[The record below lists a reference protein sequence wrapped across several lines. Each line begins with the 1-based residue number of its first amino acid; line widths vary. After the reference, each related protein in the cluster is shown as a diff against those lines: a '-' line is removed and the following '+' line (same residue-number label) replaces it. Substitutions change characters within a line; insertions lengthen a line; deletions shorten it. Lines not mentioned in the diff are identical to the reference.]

1 MILLNPNLAKVI
13 NNIQFVRQFDPI
25 KGADIQ
31 DTMELCKDEGISFED
46 FEHVLDELLEHG
58 LVYEPI
64 LGKIKFVAELRVVAY
79 MEGMVK

>member
-1 MILLNPNLAKVI
+1 MI
-13 NNIQFVRQFDPI
+13 NNIQFVQQFDPI